1 MHKLSK
7 PLTII
12 SRIFCRGNAAVGFAM
27 AGSGPNFCRVMKIPH
42 LLLTALLALV
52 ITGCSKQEQPV
63 SAAAPAA
70 AAGPRTIELTA
81 NDSMKYNLNSISLA
95 VGEEVRISLSNVG
108 SMPKQAMAH
117 NLVVLKPGSDSA
129 AFATAAA
136 ASPATEYIPAALAAE
151 VIAHTKML
159 GPKQTDSI
167 VVKFTEPGEYPF
179 LCSFPAHYQVGM
191 KGTITV
197 R

>member
-1 MHKLSK
+1 
-7 PLTII
+7 
-12 SRIFCRGNAAVGFAM
+12 
-27 AGSGPNFCRVMKIPH
+27 MKHIPH

-52 ITGCSKQEQPV
+52 ITGCSKTEEPAT
-63 SAAAPAA
+63 AAAPA
-70 AAGPRTIELTA
+70 AAGPRTIEITA

-95 VGEEVRISLSNVG
+95 VGEEVRLSLINVG

-117 NLVVLKPGSDSA
+117 NIVVLKPGTDTA
-129 AFATAAA
+129 AFATTAAA
-136 ASPATEYIPAALAAE
+136 AIATDYIPPTLNDQ

-167 VVKFTEPGEYPF
+167 IVKFTEAGEYPF

-191 KGTITV
+191 KGVITV

>member
-1 MHKLSK
+1 MPK
-7 PLTII
+7 T
-12 SRIFCRGNAAVGFAM
+12 A
-27 AGSGPNFCRVMKIPH
+27 PNFCPVMKHIPH
-42 LLLTALLALV
+42 LLLTALLAFVL
-52 ITGCSKQEQPV
+52 TGCSKKEEPAT
-63 SAAAPAA
+63 AAAPAA
-70 AAGPRTIELTA
+70 VGPRTIEITA
-81 NDSMKYNLNSISLA
+81 NDSMKYNLSSISLA
-95 VGEEVRISLSNVG
+95 VGEEVRLSLINVG

-117 NLVVLKPGSDSA
+117 NIVVLKPGTDTA

-136 ASPATEYIPAALAAE
+136 AVAPEYIPEALAGQ

-191 KGTITV
+191 KGVITV

>member
-1 MHKLSK
+1 M
-7 PLTII
+7 PEI
-12 SRIFCRGNAAVGFAM
+12 A
-27 AGSGPNFCRVMKIPH
+27 PNFCPVMKHIPH
-42 LLLTALLALV
+42 LLLTALLAFVL
-52 ITGCSKQEQPV
+52 IGCSKKEEPAAA
-63 SAAAPAA
+63 AAAPA
-70 AAGPRTIELTA
+70 AAGPRTIEITA
-81 NDSMKYNLNSISLA
+81 NDSMKYNLNNISLA
-95 VGEEVRISLSNVG
+95 VGEEVRLSLVNIG

-117 NLVVLKPGSDSA
+117 NIVVLKPGTDTA

-136 ASPATEYIPAALAAE
+136 AAAATDYIPAALAGE

-167 VVKFTEPGEYPF
+167 VVKFTAPGEYPF

>member
-1 MHKLSK
+1 
-7 PLTII
+7 
-12 SRIFCRGNAAVGFAM
+12 
-27 AGSGPNFCRVMKIPH
+27 MKIPH

-52 ITGCSKQEQPV
+52 ITGCSKKEEPV
-63 SAAAPAA
+63 SAAAPA

-95 VGEEVRISLSNVG
+95 VGEEVRLSLSNIG

-117 NLVVLKPGSDSA
+117 NLVVLKSGSDTA

-136 ASPATEYIPAALAAE
+136 ASPTTEYIPAALAGE

-159 GPKQTDSI
+159 GPKQSDSI
-167 VVKFTEPGEYPF
+167 VVKFTQPGEYPF
-179 LCSFPAHYQVGM
+179 LCSFPAHFQVGM

>member
-1 MHKLSK
+1 
-7 PLTII
+7 
-12 SRIFCRGNAAVGFAM
+12 
-27 AGSGPNFCRVMKIPH
+27 MKHIPH
-42 LLLTALLALV
+42 LLLTALLAFV
-52 ITGCSKQEQPV
+52 ITGCSKKEEPAT
-63 SAAAPAA
+63 AAAPA
-70 AAGPRTIELTA
+70 AAGPRTIEITA

-95 VGEEVRISLSNVG
+95 VGEEVRLSLINIG

-117 NLVVLKPGSDSA
+117 NIVVLKPGTDTA
-129 AFATAAA
+129 GFATAAA
-136 ASPATEYIPAALAAE
+136 AVPPEYIPEALVGQ

-191 KGTITV
+191 KGVITV

>member
-1 MHKLSK
+1 
-7 PLTII
+7 
-12 SRIFCRGNAAVGFAM
+12 
-27 AGSGPNFCRVMKIPH
+27 MKFT
-42 LLLTALLALV
+42 LLLTTALLALFV
-52 ITGCSKQEQPV
+52 TGCSPKEE
-63 SAAAPAA
+63 AASPAGPAA

-81 NDSMKYNLNSISLA
+81 NDSMKYNMNSISLA
-95 VGEEVRISLSNVG
+95 VGEEVRLSLINIG

-117 NLVVLKPGSDSA
+117 NLVVLKAGSDTA

-136 ASPATEYIPAALAAE
+136 ASIATEYIPASLAGE

-167 VVKFTEPGEYPF
+167 VVKFTEAGEYPF

-191 KGTITV
+191 KGVITV

>member
-1 MHKLSK
+1 MPK
-7 PLTII
+7 T
-12 SRIFCRGNAAVGFAM
+12 
-27 AGSGPNFCRVMKIPH
+27 GPNFCPVMKHIPH
-42 LLLTALLALV
+42 LLLTALLAFVL
-52 ITGCSKQEQPV
+52 TGCSKKEEPAA
-63 SAAAPAA
+63 AAAPA
-70 AAGPRTIELTA
+70 AAGPRTIEITA
-81 NDSMKYNLNSISLA
+81 NDSMKYNLSSISLA
-95 VGEEVRISLSNVG
+95 VGEEVRLSLINVG

-117 NLVVLKPGSDSA
+117 NIVVLKPGTDTA

-136 ASPATEYIPAALAAE
+136 AVPPEYIPEALAGQ

-191 KGTITV
+191 KGVITV

>member
-1 MHKLSK
+1 M
-7 PLTII
+7 PQT
-12 SRIFCRGNAAVGFAM
+12 
-27 AGSGPNFCRVMKIPH
+27 GPNFCPVMKHIPH
-42 LLLTALLALV
+42 LLLAALVAFV
-52 ITGCSKQEQPV
+52 ITGCSKKEEPAT
-63 SAAAPAA
+63 AAAPAA
-70 AAGPRTIELTA
+70 AGPKTIEITA

-95 VGEEVRISLSNVG
+95 VGEEVRLSLINVG

-117 NLVVLKPGSDSA
+117 NVVVLKPGTDTA

-136 ASPATEYIPAALAAE
+136 AAVATEYIPEALAGQ

-191 KGTITV
+191 KGVITV